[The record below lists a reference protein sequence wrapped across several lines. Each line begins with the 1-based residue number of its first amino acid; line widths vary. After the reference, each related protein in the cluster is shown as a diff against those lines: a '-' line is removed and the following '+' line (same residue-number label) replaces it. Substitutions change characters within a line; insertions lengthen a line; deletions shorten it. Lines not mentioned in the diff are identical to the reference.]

1 MMTKFNQGMYAKMKA
16 KKNKPFLNLRKRVVR
31 VMEKGVS
38 VTPSTPVT
46 ESTRTTSPATSME
59 EITPLSKMQ
68 PVADKGKEKAT
79 SHLSSVWDDSDFAL
93 TRAQDAFTVEE
104 LKVFSSVPSNEI
116 VDRHVLKLVQV
127 VYLCKDSPFLFLCSE
142 SWTLFS
148 SIGGDHP
155 YHLGVPKQRGEGH
168 VSEVPNGGFGG

>member
-1 MMTKFNQGMYAKMKA
+1 MRTA
-16 KKNKPFLNLRKRVVR
+16 
-31 VMEKGVS
+31 S
-38 VTPSTPVT
+38 PVT
-46 ESTRTTSPATSME
+46 SVE
-59 EITPLSKMQ
+59 EITPLLKRER
-68 PVADKGKEKAT
+68 VADKGKEKAT
-79 SHLSSVWDDSDFAL
+79 PHSSNIWDDFDLAL